1 MSKNIK
7 TENTLVFSYLT
18 LRKVIGILGTGFP
31 FLLYFGALILFGT
44 GIQDSIS
51 SYYYTNMGDVFVG
64 TLCVIGF
71 FLLSYKGYEFKDD
84 LAGDLAC
91 IFAIGVALFPTPQND
106 VSTSAERTVGIIH
119 FVFAALFFTTLIY
132 FSMYLFTKSDPD
144 ETPTPEKLRRNK
156 VYKICGYAMILSIVF
171 IIVYFALPDRVEA
184 SVEAFNP
191 VFWLES
197 IAVVAFGIS
206 WLTKG
211 EAISPLNDDA

>member
-1 MSKNIK
+1 MNEKIK

-18 LRKVIGILGTGFP
+18 LRKTIGILGTAFP
-31 FLLYFGALILFGT
+31 FLLYFGALIIFGT

-71 FLLSYKGYEFKDD
+71 FLFSYKGYEFKDD

-91 IFAIGVALFPTPQND
+91 IFAVGVALFPTMHD
-106 VSTSAERTVGIIH
+106 GVTSDTERIIAIVH
-119 FVFAALFFTTLIY
+119 FAFATLFFATLIY
-132 FSMYLFTKSDPD
+132 FSLYLFTKSDPN
-144 ETPTPEKLRRNK
+144 EAPTPEKLRRNK
-156 VYKICGYAMILSIVF
+156 LYKICGYAMIVSIAL
-171 IIVYFALPDRVEA
+171 IIVYFILPDSIKLPIKSR
-184 SVEAFNP
+184 NP

-197 IAVVAFGIS
+197 IAVIAFGIS

-211 EAISPLNDDA
+211 EAISILQDKV